1 MNDTRSKSKWRQEAE
16 SRNRMMKRLAISN
29 KASSGP
35 AKTRKRMVTK
45 RKAVNSNKAPP
56 AFNINS
62 AHNVKNSNL
71 TRKTTTTDE
80 NISNGTGAGEIRAG
94 PTLQPI
100 TRASTAPSSTAGT
113 RRPIRRPK
121 YQDISNP
128 TLSMNVGE
136 VRPRLTSTSA
146 LS

>member
-1 MNDTRSKSKWRQEAE
+1 MNGKMHRDIKMLYTA
-16 SRNRMMKRLAISN
+16 A
-29 KASSGP
+29 G
-35 AKTRKRMVTK
+35 
-45 RKAVNSNKAPP
+45 
-56 AFNINS
+56 
-62 AHNVKNSNL
+62 
-71 TRKTTTTDE
+71 TDE
-80 NISNGTGAGEIRAG
+80 RDAALTGDAGGNNMDLEHYMIDNEEKMDSTGAGEIRAG